1 MNICDFILNI
11 ISSISTLAMA
21 IIAFYA
27 LYTWKDEQKRSK
39 LIIAL
44 ESLNKFIQ
52 EVQYYE
58 YESTIYSKKLR
69 YNDEY
74 NNLNIEQIQKQAYLI
89 DIELTDVF
97 GDCILNLKNWLINHE
112 DQKDILNSICNY
124 MQKYRELIVD
134 YNKYKIKLYLEMFH
148 PETIIYEH
156 ESTKLANDIKN
167 QKDKII
173 NVKKELLE
181 AITKFKEQNKKLL
194 K

>member
-97 GDCILNLKNWLINHE
+97 GDCILNLKN
-112 DQKDILNSICNY
+112 LNNLVKC
-124 MQKYRELIVD
+124 
-134 YNKYKIKLYLEMFH
+134 YLRMRAFLDRSH
-148 PETIIYEH
+148 
-156 ESTKLANDIKN
+156 
-167 QKDKII
+167 
-173 NVKKELLE
+173 
-181 AITKFKEQNKKLL
+181 
-194 K
+194 